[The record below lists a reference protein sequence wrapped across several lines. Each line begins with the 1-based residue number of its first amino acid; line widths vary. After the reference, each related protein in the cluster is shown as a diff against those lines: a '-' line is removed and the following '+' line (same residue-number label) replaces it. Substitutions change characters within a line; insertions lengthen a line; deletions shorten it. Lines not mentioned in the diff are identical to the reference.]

1 MKEGDEWKV
10 AFIISEGSFK
20 TTVMFFGLTNSP
32 ATFQTM
38 MNKILWNLINTGEVV
53 SFINDVIVETEKEEG
68 HDEVVDKVVRRLAE
82 NNLYVKPEK
91 YKWKVRE
98 VGFLK
103 VVIKPEGIK
112 MEEEKIKW
120 VLLEALREL
129 CNLFTRFS
137 KGICY
142 TV

>member
-142 TV
+142 T